1 MHNPRQAFAD
11 AAIKDLQDLM
21 QDVNSMSRG
30 SPGTPVVPRHPIEL
44 IASVEHLQKYS
55 EASRVRACEIYIEEG
70 MQNGLWSHDV
80 DAIQRTYAKNPEGTF
95 AKALAV
101 KGTTAEEFIA
111 KAVEVRNEKEVV
123 RLAAMRAQ
131 TPSSAPQPSSL

>member
-1 MHNPRQAFAD
+1 MHNPRQDFAD
-11 AAIKDLQDLM
+11 AALKDLQDLL
-21 QDVNSMSRG
+21 QDVKSMSRG

-44 IASVEHLQKYS
+44 ITNAEHLQKYS

-80 DAIQRTYAKNPEGTF
+80 DAIQRVYAKNPEGTF
-95 AKALAV
+95 VKALAA
-101 KGTTAEEFIA
+101 KGTTAEDFIA
-111 KAVEVRNEKEVV
+111 KGVEVRNANEAA

-131 TPSSAPQPSSL
+131 TVSSAPQPSSL